1 MIPALENLKQLFWEE
16 WDPIG
21 VNDAPEAET
30 EYHGYAFEVWMK
42 LKRGASV
49 DEIRAYLEWAE
60 LEHMGTPH
68 SCGRSRAVA
77 EKAFQIVRSG

>member
-1 MIPALENLKQLFWEE
+1 MISALENLKRIFWQE

-21 VNDAPEAET
+21 VNDVPEAMN
-30 EYHGYAFEVWMK
+30 EYDGYAFEVWMK

-49 DEIRAYLEWAE
+49 EDVEVYLDWAE
-60 LEHMGTPH
+60 LEHMG
-68 SCGRSRAVA
+68 SQRSRGRNREAA